1 MIRRFFQRSNNTKLL
16 GRWQID
22 DNRSEIR
29 AAMANVDSC
38 GDSLCGNPEMLK
50 NSIIEIDKKVREYEE
65 ELKKKELAKQK
76 EEKNFLKNF
85 R

>member
-1 MIRRFFQRSNNTKLL
+1 MIRRLFQRSNNTKLL

-29 AAMANVDSC
+29 AQMANVDSC

-65 ELKKKELAKQK
+65 ELRKKELVKQK
-76 EEKNFLKNF
+76 EEKNFFKSF